1 MLVLLSLFSSFL
13 SSFHEM
19 GYFDL
24 PAEID
29 FILNKTDHTQMIY
42 IGHSMGTT
50 MFYVLTSQRPEYN
63 EKLLGAISLA
73 PVAYLSRTR
82 SPIRYL
88 APFALNI
95 EVRFGTKMFTAAAAF
110 ISEF

>member
-1 MLVLLSLFSSFL
+1 
-13 SSFHEM
+13 M

-29 FILNKTDHTQMIY
+29 FILNNTIYTQLTY

-50 MFYVLTSQRPEYN
+50 MFYVMASMRPEYN
-63 EKLLGAISLA
+63 EKLLGQISLA
-73 PVAYLSRTR
+73 PVGYLSRTR

-95 EVRFGTKMFTAAAAF
+95 EVSESSFIFWSFG
-110 ISEF
+110 